1 MSVNEASGSAESGA
15 RPTPERRLRVLIVE
29 DHLMFAQALRLLLE
43 AESDLELVGSVSTGE
58 EAIELTASEAV
69 DVVLMDIDLPGID
82 GVAATRRIREQAP
95 DTQVVV
101 ITAFQDARTVAKAV
115 QAGACGF
122 LPKTRTADEVASV
135 IRRAA
140 AGEMVMP
147 AGSMSAVVNS
157 LEESQRT
164 RTQAD
169 KLLAQLSNREVL
181 ILQAIAEGRSTGEIA
196 SELFISRFTVQTHIR
211 NILAKLDVH
220 SKLEAVLL
228 ALRHGLIHVDDPLS

>member
-1 MSVNEASGSAESGA
+1 
-15 RPTPERRLRVLIVE
+15 
-29 DHLMFAQALRLLLE
+29 MFAQALRLLLE

-58 EAIELTASEAV
+58 AAVELTAGSAV

-82 GVAATRRIREQAP
+82 GVVATRRIREQTP

-101 ITAFQDARTVAKAV
+101 ITAFQDADTVAKAV

-122 LPKTRTADEVASV
+122 LPKTRTADEVAGV

-140 AGEMVMP
+140 AGELVMP
-147 AGSMSAVVNS
+147 AGSMDAVMKS
-157 LEESQRT
+157 LEASQRN
-164 RTQAD
+164 RTQGE
-169 KLLAQLSNREVL
+169 KLLSQLSNREVL

-196 SELFISRFTVQTHIR
+196 SQLYISRFTVQTHIR

-228 ALRHGLIHVDDPLS
+228 ALRHGLIQVDKPS

>member
-1 MSVNEASGSAESGA
+1 MDPDAAS
-15 RPTPERRLRVLIVE
+15 PTPGRRLRVLIVE

-58 EAIELTASEAV
+58 AAVELTAGSAV

-82 GVAATRRIREQAP
+82 GVVATRRIREQTP

-101 ITAFQDARTVAKAV
+101 ITAFQDADTVAKAV

-122 LPKTRTADEVASV
+122 LPKTRTADEVAGV

-140 AGEMVMP
+140 AGELVMP
-147 AGSMSAVVNS
+147 AGSMDAVMKS
-157 LEESQRT
+157 LEASQRN
-164 RTQAD
+164 RTQGE
-169 KLLAQLSNREVL
+169 KLLSQLSNREVL

-196 SELFISRFTVQTHIR
+196 SQLYISRFTVQTHIR

-228 ALRHGLIHVDDPLS
+228 ALRHGLIQVDKPS

>member
-1 MSVNEASGSAESGA
+1 MDPAAAS
-15 RPTPERRLRVLIVE
+15 TNPERRLRVLIVE

-43 AESDLELVGSVSTGE
+43 AESDLELVGTVSTGE
-58 EAIELTASEAV
+58 AAVELTAGSAV

-82 GVAATRRIREQAP
+82 GVVATRRIREQTP

-101 ITAFQDARTVAKAV
+101 ITAFQDADTVAKAV

-122 LPKTRTADEVASV
+122 LPKTRTADEVAGV

-147 AGSMSAVVNS
+147 AGSMDAVLHS

-164 RTQAD
+164 RTQAERM
-169 KLLAQLSNREVL
+169 LAQLSNREVL

-196 SELFISRFTVQTHIR
+196 SQLFISRFTVQTHIR

-228 ALRHGLIHVDDPLS
+228 ALRHGLIRVDEAPS

>member
-1 MSVNEASGSAESGA
+1 MSVTESDAAPRASK
-15 RPTPERRLRVLIVE
+15 RRLRVLIVE
-29 DHLMFAQALRLLLE
+29 DHLMFAQALGMLLE

-58 EAIELTASEAV
+58 GAVELTASEAI

-82 GVAATRRIREQAP
+82 GVVATRRIREHAP

-101 ITAFQDARTVAKAV
+101 ITAFQDADTVAKAV

-122 LPKTRTADEVASV
+122 LPKTRTADEVAGV

-157 LEESQRT
+157 LQESQRT
-164 RTQAD
+164 RTKAD

-196 SELFISRFTVQTHIR
+196 SQLFISRFTVQTHIR

-220 SKLEAVLL
+220 SKLEAVLV
-228 ALRHGLIHVDDPLS
+228 ALRHGLIRVDDPPS